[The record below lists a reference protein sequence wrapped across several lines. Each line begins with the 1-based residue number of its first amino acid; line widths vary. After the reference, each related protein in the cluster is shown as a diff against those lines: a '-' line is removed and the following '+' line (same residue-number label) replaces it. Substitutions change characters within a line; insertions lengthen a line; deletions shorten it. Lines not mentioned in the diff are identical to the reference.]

1 MRKRMCRALELQHQQ
16 EDLREKKASRQET
29 HVKRRKTQDLGKVSR
44 VKRCPQGIY
53 DPAGKPWHVRRR
65 DEAEESPVAVTRRP
79 RKIQTVLTE
88 LRGRRKQN

>member
-1 MRKRMCRALELQHQQ
+1 MQSAGITAPARGSQR
-16 EDLREKKASRQET
+16 KASRQET

-44 VKRCPQGIY
+44 AKRYPQGIY

-65 DEAEESPVAVTRRP
+65 DEAEESPMAVTRRP
-79 RKIQTVLTE
+79 RKIQTVLLE